1 MRTSGLWLVAGL
13 TLAPLTLAGCGKG
26 GMSGGGAPAAKAPAL
41 SEAEIR
47 AAEFAKMEPAERA
60 VAEAQG
66 YCVVSEEPL
75 GSMGVP
81 YKVSLDADRAVY
93 VCCKGCEDLVKE
105 KPEEMLAK
113 ADALRKKVASEK
125 GQAPAD
131 SVPAQPAAADQV
143 PDPKKPAADQP
154 PAGA

>member
-1 MRTSGLWLVAGL
+1 MRTNGMWAWAV
-13 TLAPLTLAGCGKG
+13 LALAGCGGG
-26 GMSGGGAPAAKAPAL
+26 GMTGGGAPSAKAPAL
-41 SEAEIR
+41 SEAEVR

-81 YKVSLDADRAVY
+81 YKVSIDTDRAVY

-105 KPEEMLAK
+105 KPDEMLAK
-113 ADALRKKVASEK
+113 ADELRKKVASEK
-125 GQAPAD
+125 GQTPAD
-131 SVPAQPAAADQV
+131 SAPDQPAAAEQV
-143 PDPKKPAADQP
+143 PDPNKPAADQP